1 MVSSHNELDGST
13 WAKQEARV
21 APVALQ
27 LCEQLRLILEPT
39 QAARLKGDY
48 RTGKRLNMR
57 KVIPYIASQFRKDKI
72 WLRRT
77 QPSKRTYQILV
88 AVDDS
93 ESMTEARAGS
103 LAVESVALV
112 TRALTLLEVGQLG
125 VISFGATTKI
135 LHPLD
140 QPFSEASGSRI
151 LQNLKFDQK
160 ITNFGRMLEDSVAIL
175 NTSQISGSHGHPDT
189 AQLLLILSDG
199 QTQTRMETVKAAV
212 RAARASRIFIVFL
225 VLDAKDNTYSF
236 YDTLVYEE
244 GVMKP
249 LVESFPF
256 PFFLVVRDID
266 TLPDAL
272 ATALRQWFELV
283 TANAAH

>member
-1 MVSSHNELDGST
+1 M
-13 WAKQEARV
+13 
-21 APVALQ
+21 APLALH

-39 QAARLKGDY
+39 QAARLRGDY

-57 KVIPYIASQFRKDKI
+57 KIIPYIASQFRKDKI

-77 QPSKRTYQILV
+77 RPSKRTYQILV

-93 ESMTEARAGS
+93 ESMAEARAGS
-103 LAVESVALV
+103 MALESVALL

-125 VISFGATTKI
+125 VISFGASTKI

-140 QPFSEASGSRI
+140 QPFSDAAGS
-151 LQNLKFDQK
+151 QVVANLKFDK
-160 ITNFGRMLEDSVAIL
+160 KVTNFSRMMEDSVAVL
-175 NTSQISGSHGHPDT
+175 KSSKVNSSHGNPDT

-199 QTQTRMETVKAAV
+199 QTQTRSEAVKEAV
-212 RAARASRIFIVFL
+212 RAARASRIFIVFM
-225 VLDAKDNTYSF
+225 VLDAKDNNYSF
-236 YDTLVYEE
+236 YDVLVYEE
-244 GVMKP
+244 GRMRP

-256 PFFLVVRDID
+256 PFFMVVRDVD

-283 TANAAH
+283 TGDVTH

>member
-1 MVSSHNELDGST
+1 M
-13 WAKQEARV
+13 
-21 APVALQ
+21 
-27 LCEQLRLILEPT
+27 
-39 QAARLKGDY
+39 
-48 RTGKRLNMR
+48 
-57 KVIPYIASQFRKDKI
+57 
-72 WLRRT
+72 
-77 QPSKRTYQILV
+77 
-88 AVDDS
+88 
-93 ESMTEARAGS
+93 EARAGN

-140 QPFSEASGSRI
+140 QPFSEASGNRI
-151 LQNLKFDQK
+151 LTNLKFDQK
-160 ITNFGRMLEDSVAIL
+160 VTNFGRMLEDSVAIL
-175 NTSQISGSHGHPDT
+175 NGFSNTGSHGHPDT

-225 VLDAKDNTYSF
+225 VLDAKDNKYSF
-236 YDTLVYEE
+236 YDTLVYEG
-244 GVMKP
+244 GVMKSI
-249 LVESFPF
+249 VESFPF

-283 TANAAH
+283 TADAAH